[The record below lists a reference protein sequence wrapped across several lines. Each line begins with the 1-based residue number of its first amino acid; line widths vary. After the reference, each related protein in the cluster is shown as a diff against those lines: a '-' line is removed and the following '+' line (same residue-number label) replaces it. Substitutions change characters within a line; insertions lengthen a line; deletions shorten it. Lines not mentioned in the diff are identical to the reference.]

1 MQTKWRSALQQAV
14 SFGSSEWVRIH
25 TGRSVF
31 TQKSRKQS
39 WQNGSESGIRSVL
52 PTVSGQVSF
61 QAVRQYK
68 FTSGRKVDS
77 ISRESGRISV
87 REAAK
92 LLGVSP
98 QFIRIGMQRG
108 TLPIG
113 AAVKMSSR
121 WTYWISRDKVE
132 RFIENAACAATQTAK
147 EKCADESAE
156 RTR

>member
-1 MQTKWRSALQQAV
+1 MPL
-14 SFGSSEWVRIH
+14 IL
-25 TGRSVF
+25 TGNRGV
-31 TQKSRKQS
+31 
-39 WQNGSESGIRSVL
+39 N
-52 PTVSGQVSF
+52 
-61 QAVRQYK
+61 
-68 FTSGRKVDS
+68 GRKVTA

-87 REAAK
+87 SEAAK

-121 WTYWISRDKVE
+121 WTYWVSKAKVE

-147 EKCADESAE
+147 EKCADKSAE

>member
-1 MQTKWRSALQQAV
+1 MPHQAL
-14 SFGSSEWVRIH
+14 SFGSSEWARIH
-25 TGRSVF
+25 TG
-31 TQKSRKQS
+31 QNHRKKRLKRHEKPQS
-39 WQNGSESGIRSVL
+39 LILSGNHRNRTDSQE
-52 PTVSGQVSF
+52 PEQ
-61 QAVRQYK
+61 VRQYK

-87 REAAK
+87 NEAAK

-98 QFIRIGMQRG
+98 QFVRIGMQRG

-132 RFIENAACAATQTAK
+132 KYIGTAIPNQQK
-147 EKCADESAE
+147 GL
-156 RTR
+156 

>member
-1 MQTKWRSALQQAV
+1 MPHQVV
-14 SFGSSEWVRIH
+14 SFGSSEWARIH

-31 TQKSRKQS
+31 TPKSRKQS
-39 WQNGSESGIRSVL
+39 WQNGSESGISLVL
-52 PTVSGQVSF
+52 PTVSGQGSF
-61 QAVRQYK
+61 QVVKQYK

-87 REAAK
+87 SEAAK

-98 QFIRIGMQRG
+98 QFVRIGMQRG

-121 WTYWISRDKVE
+121 WTYWISRSKVE
-132 RFIENAACAATQTAK
+132 RFIENAACAATQTASGK
-147 EKCADESAE
+147 GADNESAE